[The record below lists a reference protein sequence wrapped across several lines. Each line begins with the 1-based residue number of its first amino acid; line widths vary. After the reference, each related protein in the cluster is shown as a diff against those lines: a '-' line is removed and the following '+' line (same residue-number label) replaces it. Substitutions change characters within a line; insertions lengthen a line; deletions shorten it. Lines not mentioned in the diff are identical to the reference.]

1 VFKTLRHAGY
11 EVRYDAFEDPIFREL
26 SPTRLDVQGLSGPRL
41 RDDIDYRA
49 MLYSASGRVTAP
61 LLPLDFDVD
70 GTGRDGP
77 GCEPSTFDGMPKG
90 QIVLL
95 RPGPCFTR
103 DQVVAAADAGAAAVL
118 LAYPEFTPRLGLR
131 RPTLLSP
138 EGIGVPAIALTD
150 DAGRRLAAA
159 GEGATVSL
167 EVRAET
173 PVRKLR
179 NVIAQTSEGDP
190 LNVVI
195 AGGHLDS
202 VIDGPGIND
211 NGSGVATLLE
221 VAEELAAS
229 DPQNKVRF
237 AFWAGEEYGLLGSR
251 HYVDALSPLQIEDI
265 AVYLNFDMLGSPNHV
280 PFVYDNSGAP
290 EGSDAVTD
298 VFMEYLASTEEPGEP
313 FDLTG
318 RSDHFAFEQA
328 GVRVGGLFSGAEELK
343 TEEQASDYGGEGGE
357 PLDACY
363 HQACDDIDNIDV
375 RALELLAR
383 AAADAIGALATDSG
397 RVLGAD

>member
-1 VFKTLRHAGY
+1 L
-11 EVRYDAFEDPIFREL
+11 
-26 SPTRLDVQGLSGPRL
+26 
-41 RDDIDYRA
+41 
-49 MLYSASGRVTAP
+49 LYSASGTVSAP
-61 LLPLDFDVD
+61 LLPLRFDVN
-70 GTGRDGP
+70 GTGREGP
-77 GCEPSTFDGMPKG
+77 GCEPDTFDDMPPG
-90 QIVLL
+90 RIVLL

-118 LAYPEFTPRLGLR
+118 MAYPEFTPRRGMR

-138 EGIGVPAIALTD
+138 DGIGVPAIALTD

-167 EVRAET
+167 EVHAKT
-173 PVRKLR
+173 PVRKLK
-179 NVIAQTSEGDP
+179 NVIAETRVGDP
-190 LNVVI
+190 LNVVM

-221 VAEELAAS
+221 IAEELAETQ
-229 DPQNKVRF
+229 PRNRVRF

-251 HYVDALSPLQIEDI
+251 HYVDGLAPLEIDDI

-280 PFVYDNSGAP
+280 SFVYDNSGAP
-290 EGSDAVTD
+290 EGSDAITELFMKHLAATD
-298 VFMEYLASTEEPGEP
+298 EPGEP

-343 TEEQASDYGGEGGE
+343 TGEQEEAYGGEEGK

-363 HQACDDIDNIDV
+363 HQACDDISNVDTV
-375 RALELLAR
+375 ALELLAR
-383 AAADAIGALATDSG
+383 AAADVIGALADDPAS
-397 RVLGAD
+397 VLEGE